1 MNENYLVQS
10 IKVTFLLFLRIIN
23 LTYERTDN
31 HYRVADTS
39 NKADLITAMKSSLLL
54 QIWLSMCYKWMY
66 NYLVLTPDFHVL

>member
-1 MNENYLVQS
+1 MNENYLEQS
-10 IKVTFLLFLRIIN
+10 IKGTFLLFLRIIN

-66 NYLVLTPDFHVL
+66 NYLVPDFHVL